1 MKSIKLLIPKIN
13 PLIIIFPVFIP
24 IITIIFTSCLVGLL
38 DNFLLLVFK
47 ITNSSYEQYSSITN
61 FITSMIPLG
70 YGFFPIHLLISYFFY
85 PLHKTWIKNIE
96 TRRITSWIIFL
107 WWFLSGLIIS
117 LLSVGPFYW
126 GFGLNEITK
135 KLL

>member
-1 MKSIKLLIPKIN
+1 MKAIKLILPKIN
-13 PLIIIFPVFIP
+13 PLIIIFPVFLP

-47 ITNSSYEQYSSITN
+47 ITNSPYEQYSSITN

-85 PLHKTWIKNIE
+85 PLHKRWLKNIE
-96 TRRITSWIIFL
+96 TKKITRWVIFL
-107 WWFLSGLIIS
+107 WWFFSGLIIS
-117 LLSVGPFYW
+117 IISLVSIVEAM
-126 GFGLNEITK
+126 N
-135 KLL
+135 